1 MRDESRD
8 NKDATTDGNKKEKEL
23 PRSMQ
28 PQIPEPRHR

>member
-1 MRDESRD
+1 MREDGKE
-8 NKDATTDGNKKEKEL
+8 KDVDVKKEKEL